1 MALNFC
7 PSVAAAEHGRPPP
20 PPTPPGRP
28 PSAARSRPRSHRA
41 LYLSPHTLSA
51 PRLWGRRRPPPCGA
65 GPTRSAA
72 RLVWDVALR
81 GACFHPQRPPLPLPT
96 RRDAPQNPLAPR
108 PVRGAYLSA
117 ARPLLLPGSTLGP
130 GNVPGES
137 GRGGNRP
144 LNRSLSS
151 LPSLAPA
158 P

>member
-1 MALNFC
+1 MWSRTDPERGEVGL
-7 PSVAAAEHGRPPP
+7 GRCAPWRLFPPP
-20 PPTPPGRP
+20 EAATPATHPT
-28 PSAARSRPRSHRA
+28 
-41 LYLSPHTLSA
+41 
-51 PRLWGRRRPPPCGA
+51 RRPP
-65 GPTRSAA
+65 
-72 RLVWDVALR
+72 
-81 GACFHPQRPPLPLPT
+81 
-96 RRDAPQNPLAPR
+96 NPLAPR